1 MPVGHATLLRAGVL
15 ILGALMLL
23 GSISADSLS
32 LSAAG
37 GISEGRVLQ
46 AVFGALLLGAGAAGR
61 RLPVLWLAF
70 GRLLLLASCIFL
82 LGLSVTGFARAV
94 SRPEARPYLLPRGMI
109 PGVDAPIAYAPNVM
123 WTLPGSLRITLDS
136 SEVWLYGAAPVSPDS
151 LTEALGFPSGTVFAD
166 RRQPGY
172 NSTQSLILLMLD
184 LRDNNPPDTVVLIAG
199 EADARAA
206 LDTGDPRWPLGSGG
220 FIAAVGSRDL
230 SMNLEGRELA
240 ERVAGVQMVNR
251 SVLNALA
258 GEYGFRAVFL
268 WIPACGSDSS
278 VCRTLDSLMAIP
290 QEERLDTRF
299 LPARTNHPGDVN

>member
-23 GSISADSLS
+23 GSIFADSLS

-123 WTLPGSLRITLDS
+123 WTLSRFTPRNAGFIGGLVVRSSPGKPGL
-136 SEVWLYGAAPVSPDS
+136 
-151 LTEALGFPSGTVFAD
+151 AD
-166 RRQPGY
+166 RGPRFPFRDGVRRSPPARLQ
-172 NSTQSLILLMLD
+172 LD
-184 LRDNNPPDTVVLIAG
+184 PVADTPDAGPQGQHPPDTVVLIAG

-206 LDTGDPRWPLGSGG
+206 MDTGDPRWPLGSG
-220 FIAAVGSRDL
+220 VS
-230 SMNLEGRELA
+230 S
-240 ERVAGVQMVNR
+240 QP
-251 SVLNALA
+251 SVR
-258 GEYGFRAVFL
+258 GTS
-268 WIPACGSDSS
+268 P
-278 VCRTLDSLMAIP
+278 
-290 QEERLDTRF
+290 
-299 LPARTNHPGDVN
+299 